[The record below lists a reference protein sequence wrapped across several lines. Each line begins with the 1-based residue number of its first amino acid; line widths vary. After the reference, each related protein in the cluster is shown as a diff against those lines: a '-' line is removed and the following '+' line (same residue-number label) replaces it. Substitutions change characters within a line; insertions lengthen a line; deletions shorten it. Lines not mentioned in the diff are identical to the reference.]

1 MNDQPASLSASG
13 PEDGDVWR
21 QLPSTVVSDCLDR
34 SGAMDGR
41 IRLLSGQRLLGRAFT
56 VRTTSGDSAV
66 THRALRDA
74 PSGHVLVLSA
84 EGGMERAVWG
94 AVLTEAALRCGLV
107 GAVVDG
113 IVRDLAEIRAL
124 GFPLFARGST
134 SAGPHKGGRGT
145 HGQVVQCGGVVVSP
159 GDLVLGDLD
168 GVVVVPADRVDA
180 VARAAVERLRVE
192 ASWIQRIRSGESSAD
207 ILGID

>member
-1 MNDQPASLSASG
+1 MSDARVPGPSSVPADAEIWG
-13 PEDGDVWR
+13 E
-21 QLPSTVVSDCLDR
+21 LPSTVVSDCLDR

-41 IRLLSGQRLLGRAFT
+41 IRLLSGRRLLGRAFT

-113 IVRDLAEIRAL
+113 VVRDLAQIRAL
-124 GFPLFARGST
+124 GFPLFARGS
-134 SAGPHKGGRGT
+134 SAAGPHKGGRGA
-145 HGQVVQCGGVVVSP
+145 HGETVSCGGVVVSP

-168 GVVVVPADRVDA
+168 GVVIVPAAKVDA
-180 VARAAVERLRVE
+180 VARDAVERLRVE
-192 ASWIQRIRSGESSAD
+192 DSWIRRIRAGERSAD

>member
-1 MNDQPASLSASG
+1 MSDQRAPLPTPAPG
-13 PEDGDVWR
+13 DGETWR
-21 QLPSTVVSDCLDR
+21 TLPSTVVSDCLDR

-41 IRLLSGQRLLGRAFT
+41 IRLLSGRRLLGPAFT
-56 VRTTSGDSAV
+56 VRTTSGDSSV

-74 PSGHVLVLSA
+74 PPGHVLVLSA
-84 EGGMERAVWG
+84 EGGLERAVWG
-94 AVLTEAALRCGLV
+94 GVLTEAALRCGLV

-113 IVRDLAEIRAL
+113 VVRDLAQIRAL
-124 GFPLFARGST
+124 DFPLFARGST
-134 SAGPHKGGRGT
+134 AAGPHKGGRGT

-168 GVVVVPADRVDA
+168 GIVVVPAARVDA
-180 VARAAVERLRVE
+180 VARDAVERLRVE
-192 ASWIQRIRSGESSAD
+192 ESWIERIRSGESSAD